1 MSTAPAQQKAEEAAV
16 SAPALFDP
24 ERMRN
29 YPRIVVGIFLLSAIL
44 LVVTSHDGLDLKG
57 RPLGYDFITFWAAS
71 ELTLDGRPEAAFD
84 MDEAHDAQQKAI
96 PATQAAY
103 LWHYPPT
110 FQLLAAPLALLPYA
124 FSFLV
129 FSALGFGA
137 YLYACRPLL
146 DQPNPYWLL
155 AAFPATLLCLYQ
167 GQNSLYSA
175 ALFAGAALA
184 SEKGGRGALWAGLFI
199 GLLAF
204 KPQFGLLIPF
214 ALIAAG
220 QWRIF
225 FAAAVAT
232 LGFCGLA
239 TAAFGFGLWQ
249 VFFDNLALVRAIF
262 EDGLLPWSKMPSAWV
277 FFRYLGAGAEVA
289 YALQALVALGAAA
302 TVVIVWRRIGMTRA
316 SWAVLVSASLLVPPY
331 LFDYEMALLAI
342 PLAIV
347 ASDMAEHC
355 ASRGEKLWLLALV
368 LAPPLTSYFAEV
380 THLQVGFPL
389 LLAALWLVVRRSLRE
404 TA

>member
-1 MSTAPAQQKAEEAAV
+1 MSTAPARQEIEEGAV
-16 SAPALFDP
+16 SAPVLFDL
-24 ERMRN
+24 ERTRN

-44 LVVTSHDGLDLKG
+44 LVVTSHDGLDLKD
-57 RPLGYDFITFWAAS
+57 RPLGYDFITFWGAS

-84 MDEAHDAQQKAI
+84 MDEGHEAQRKAV
-96 PATQAAY
+96 PATRADY

-124 FSFLV
+124 LSFFV
-129 FSALGFGA
+129 FTALGFGA
-137 YLYACRPLL
+137 YLLACRPLL
-146 DQPNPYWLL
+146 NQPTPYWLL

-184 SEKGGRGALWAGLFI
+184 SERGGRGALWAGLFI

-204 KPQFGLLIPF
+204 KPQFGLLIPV

-225 FAAAVAT
+225 FAAAAAT

-239 TAAFGFGLWQ
+239 TAVFGLGLWQ
-249 VFFDNLALVRAIF
+249 VFFDNLALVRTVF
-262 EDGLLPWSKMPSAWV
+262 ENGLLPWAKMPSAWV
-277 FFRYLGAGAEVA
+277 FFRFLGVGADVA

-302 TVVIVWRRIGMTRA
+302 TVVVVWRRIGMTRA
-316 SWAVLVSASLLVPPY
+316 SWGVLVSASLLVPPY
-331 LFDYEMALLAI
+331 IFDYEMALLAI

-347 ASDMAEHC
+347 ASDMAVSG
-355 ASRGEKLWLLALV
+355 ASRGEKIWLLALV
-368 LAPPLTSYFAEV
+368 LMPPLTSYFSDV
-380 THLQVGFPL
+380 THLQIGFPL
-389 LLAALWLVVRRSLRE
+389 LLAALWLAVRRSLRD

>member
-1 MSTAPAQQKAEEAAV
+1 MSTAPARQEIETAAV
-16 SAPALFDP
+16 SAPALFDL

-29 YPRIVVGIFLLSAIL
+29 YPRIVLGIFLLSAIL
-44 LVVTSHDGLDLKG
+44 LVVTSHGGLDLKD
-57 RPLGYDFITFWAAS
+57 RPLGYDFITFWGAS

-84 MDEAHDAQQKAI
+84 MDQAHEAQQKAV

-110 FQLLAAPLALLPYA
+110 FQLLVAPLALLPYA
-124 FSFLV
+124 LSFFV
-129 FSALGFGA
+129 FTALGFGA

-146 DQPNPYWLL
+146 NQPASYWLL
-155 AAFPATLLCLYQ
+155 AAFPATLLCLYH

-184 SEKGGRGALWAGLFI
+184 SERGARGALWAGLFI

-239 TAAFGFGLWQ
+239 TAVFGFGLWQ
-249 VFFDNLALVRAIF
+249 AFFGNLELVRTIF
-262 EDGLLPWSKMPSAWV
+262 EDGLLPWAKMPSAWV
-277 FFRYLGAGAEVA
+277 FFRYLGVGADTA
-289 YALQALVALGAAA
+289 YALQALVALGAAT

-331 LFDYEMALLAI
+331 IFDYEMALLAI
-342 PLAIV
+342 PLAII
-347 ASDMAEHC
+347 ASDMA
-355 ASRGEKLWLLALV
+355 ANGAGRGEKLWLLALAV
-368 LAPPLTSYFAEV
+368 IPPLTSFLADA
-380 THLQVGFPL
+380 THLQLGFPL
-389 LLAALWLVVRRSLRE
+389 LLAALWLAVRRSLRE
-404 TA
+404 PA